1 MTDPSSRIPS
11 SEVVI
16 NQAAARRLNRQNQ
29 KAKKASAAT
38 SAEGTPDKSMDTGK
52 RIHTSDGGSPSSA
65 HPTKKAR
72 LDSTLHLQE
81 AQAIASTAVEP
92 TGEVRDEVIDSIALA
107 DEDID
112 ERTVDEEMV
121 NAVLAAE
128 EAGLEQALANVT
140 RDEDELMD

>member
-1 MTDPSSRIPS
+1 M
-11 SEVVI
+11 VI

-38 SAEGTPDKSMDTGK
+38 SAEGTPERSMETGK
-52 RIHTSDGGSPSSA
+52 RIHTTIGGSPSSA

-81 AQAIASTAVEP
+81 AQAIATTAAEP
-92 TGEVRDEVIDSIALA
+92 TQEARDEVIDSIALVDA
-107 DEDID
+107 DFD
-112 ERTVDEEMV
+112 ERTVDADMV

-128 EAGLEQALANVT
+128 EAGLEQALSNVT
-140 RDEDELMD
+140 RDEDESME